1 MSREKGRIVK
11 PEIPGPGGSVC
22 CTTEPVLAT
31 LVDLGAKNKRL
42 EAANAAKDAALKECQ
57 RLATDR
63 IRTADAAVKADV
75 YAADALMG
83 IAVLARTALSP
94 SAGEGWV
101 PPGLVEEAM
110 NALEW
115 NSDIIIEVM
124 EKSEP
129 AGKGWYKV
137 PPGVLT
143 RLGELET
150 LSRAALDALEKGK

>member
-1 MSREKGRIVK
+1 MSREKGRVVK

-31 LVDLGAKNKRL
+31 LVDLRAKNKRL
-42 EAANAAKDAALKECQ
+42 EAVYAAKDRALRAELDHWRAALTAWRGNDTIDIAYASGLAAET
-57 RLATDR
+57 RL
-63 IRTADAAVKADV
+63 TA
-75 YAADALMG
+75 
-83 IAVLARTALSP
+83 ALSP

-115 NSDIIIEVM
+115 NSDIIIEVL

-137 PPGVLT
+137 PPGVLSHPIH
-143 RLGELET
+143 RLLPPA
-150 LSRAALDALEKGK
+150 R